1 MQPTTNCDLSLF
13 FDCDDDDCDG
23 IDTSLIDGC
32 GGGEDNY
39 WLYVGSGDSD
49 HSGWPWYCI

>member
-1 MQPTTNCDLSLF
+1 MVIIIIMLF
-13 FDCDDDDCDG
+13 GCDDVNCDCDG

-32 GGGEDNY
+32 GDGDEDN

-49 HSGWPWYCI
+49 HSG